1 MDATECASPINQNID
16 RLAFQ
21 SGPGFSNIY
30 TEQFN
35 DDGNVGNGI
44 LLKDDYSVPKDP
56 FQKEGIRCFSSRIRQ
71 F

>member
-21 SGPGFSNIY
+21 SGPGFTNVC

-35 DDGNVGNGI
+35 DDGNVGME
-44 LLKDDYSVPKDP
+44 S
-56 FQKEGIRCFSSRIRQ
+56 F
-71 F
+71 